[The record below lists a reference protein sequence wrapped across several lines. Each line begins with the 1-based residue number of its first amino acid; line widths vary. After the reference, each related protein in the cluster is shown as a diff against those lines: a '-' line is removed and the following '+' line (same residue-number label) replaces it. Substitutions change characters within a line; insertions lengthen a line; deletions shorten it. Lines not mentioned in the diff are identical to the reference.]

1 MEERTAEVHERG
13 FSDHVLVCTNGR
25 ESEHACCG
33 EAGGEAVFDAV
44 VEWLRERDLLWS
56 RVYVAET
63 GCLGLCSADGAAIAV
78 HPRSS
83 WYSDVR
89 PDDVAALLA
98 EEFGPDGSR
107 LGVTV
112 D

>member
-25 ESEHACCG
+25 EEHACCG

-44 VEWLRERDLLWS
+44 VVWLRERDLLWS

-78 HPRSS
+78 HPRSN
-83 WYSDVR
+83 WYADVR
-89 PDDVAALLA
+89 PDEVAALLA

-107 LGVTV
+107 LGVPA